1 MSDEDIIVPYLPT
14 DIIAIFKNEYP
25 FIQEL
30 LDYKRD
36 AALVLLKGKGA
47 MAFYEGKF
55 GFNVKSD
62 VKDWEEFKEFSRNYT
77 WNFVNEGLQKYQA
90 KEKNNEKRK
99 FEILDMGILGPA
111 VELIANAITGEYLE
125 RFPKWPN
132 SGSTQEDYIKLDTKG
147 YFEKHVIKYY
157 WICRGRILVKDTHY
171 SYPKNGCYYRAEFS
185 GKPEFQLAYFDLD
198 KIRYFNDMAKNNMP
212 QLKEA
217 VDKIEIKLI
226 GQSLKNLLIDIDI

>member
-125 RFPKWPN
+125 RFPKWPDI
-132 SGSTQEDYIKLDTKG
+132 GTTQEDYIKLDTKG
-147 YFEKHVIKYY
+147 FFEKLKKQYY
-157 WICRGRILVKDTHY
+157 WLSRGRIKVKDTQY
-171 SYPKNGCYYRAEFS
+171 STPRNGCPYRAEFS

>member
-1 MSDEDIIVPYLPT
+1 MSDEDIIVPYMPN
-14 DIIAIFKNEYP
+14 DIMTIFQKNYP

-30 LDYKRD
+30 FEYKRD
-36 AALVLLKGKGA
+36 ATLVLLKGKGA

-55 GFNVKSD
+55 GFDVKSD

-77 WNFVNEGLQKYQA
+77 WDFVHEGLKQYQA
-90 KEKNNEKRK
+90 KEKNNEKKK

-111 VELIANAITGEYLE
+111 VNLISKAITDAYLK
-125 RFPKWPN
+125 RFPSWPN
-132 SGSTQEDYIKLDTKG
+132 TGTSQEDYIELDTKG
-147 YFEKHVIKYY
+147 FFDQNKKQYY
-157 WICRGRILVKDTHY
+157 WLSRGRIKVKDTKY
-171 SYPKNGCYYRAEFS
+171 STPRNGCPYRAEFS

-198 KIRYFNDMAKNNMP
+198 KIRYYNDMAETNMKM
-212 QLKEA
+212 LKEA